1 MDKMYNYKGH
11 TITKED
17 FGFTVFWEGEEIL
30 FATDK
35 EAENFI
41 DENVNQKGT
50 RLMTTIQERYGSH
63 ILTITYFKNSA
74 KVTVEDLAEIKFPLI
89 YSDIMTKEKANA
101 YLEIFKA
108 CGYIEVV

>member
-35 EAENFI
+35 EAEN
-41 DENVNQKGT
+41 
-50 RLMTTIQERYGSH
+50 LMT
-63 ILTITYFKNSA
+63 
-74 KVTVEDLAEIKFPLI
+74 V
-89 YSDIMTKEKANA
+89 KEKGVTENDR
-101 YLEIFKA
+101 E
-108 CGYIEVV
+108 

>member
-1 MDKMYNYKGH
+1 MKGRYK
-11 TITKED
+11 T
-17 FGFTVFWEGEEIL
+17 
-30 FATDK
+30 
-35 EAENFI
+35 
-41 DENVNQKGT
+41 
-50 RLMTTIQERYGSH
+50 MTTIQERYGSH
-63 ILTITYFKNSA
+63 ILTITYFENSA

>member
-1 MDKMYNYKGH
+1 MLTLGSKSVIIDLSKLKGRYKAMDKMYNYKGH

-41 DENVNQKGT
+41 DEN
-50 RLMTTIQERYGSH
+50 
-63 ILTITYFKNSA
+63 
-74 KVTVEDLAEIKFPLI
+74 
-89 YSDIMTKEKANA
+89 AN
-101 YLEIFKA
+101 
-108 CGYIEVV
+108 